1 MADMENDDDVPKL
14 MDFNAS
20 SHHEDS
26 SATHNHVRLEEE
38 SLTRP
43 GAQLDDKQSFTNKS
57 DETVN
62 CYPVIVDFRRL
73 LQLTDDTART
83 RLNEF
88 GIIPG
93 VNLMIPNDEVILFC
107 L

>member
-1 MADMENDDDVPKL
+1 MADVENEDDAPKL
-14 MDFNAS
+14 IDFNAS
-20 SHHEDS
+20 SHHGDTT
-26 SATHNHVRLEEE
+26 ATQNHVKLEEE

-43 GAQLDDKQSFTNKS
+43 GAQLDDKQSFINKNG
-57 DETVN
+57 EAVN

-73 LQLTDDTART
+73 LQLTDDTSRT

-93 VNLMIPNDEVILFC
+93 VSFMLCTYGTIFI
-107 L
+107 